1 MSLLAKANIVALA
14 VAFAAAGSFYLR
26 PLVAEELWAEAYKDA
41 MFSCDQVM
49 REHLIAKTAVEID
62 VSAQSIKNLQA
73 AEVGLLDC
81 HEYDKLRKK
90 LISWGNDSNDLS
102 RLGLQALEEKAYD
115 LQRFVEIHEI
125 RY

>member
-1 MSLLAKANIVALA
+1 MSLLAKANIVFLV
-14 VAFAAAGSFYLR
+14 VAIAAAGSFYLR
-26 PLVAEELWAEAYKDA
+26 PLVAEELWAEEYKDA
-41 MFSCDQVM
+41 MFRCDQVM
-49 REHLIAKTAVEID
+49 REHLISKMAVEVD
-62 VSAQSIKNLQA
+62 VSAYRIKNLQA
-73 AEVGLLDC
+73 AEIGLLDC

-90 LISWGNDSNDLS
+90 LIAWGNDANDLS